1 MLSRYSLLHKR
12 AVMLAAET
20 VEFSS
25 GLAFSISSLDHF
37 PMVSCNVLF
46 WF

>member
-1 MLSRYSLLHKR
+1 MLSLYGLLHKR

-20 VEFSS
+20 VKFSS
-25 GLAFSISSLDHF
+25 GLAFSISSLDLF
-37 PMVSCNVLF
+37 SMVSCNVLF